1 MVPPGSEPGETPPL
15 VIAAQ
20 WVRRLPGRLEAHGP
34 HPGVALGI
42 AGAAATAG
50 IVAAGGRVGP
60 VHGAVAPTTWLGL
73 LRPVGVDPLRHPW
86 PGLLLVAGI
95 VALVGV
101 WLRLMRHADAP
112 WLTPRR
118 VWGIAVAWALP
129 LVIGPP
135 LLSNDVFSYAAQGLL
150 VVHHLS
156 PYSSGPGALRHG
168 AALAAVDPRWRWVAS
183 PYGPLAT
190 AIEWGSA
197 ALAHGSVV
205 LGVVVLRLVAVAGV
219 GVTGL
224 AASRLA
230 PPPLRSSA
238 LLLTVCNPVMLLQV
252 LSAAHLD
259 GVLCALAALALL
271 AARRQRPA
279 LGVAL
284 GCAAAGVKVP
294 GLVVVAAIAAWAV
307 LSAPAHRRLPIAAR
321 CAAAGVATWLVLGWL
336 VPDGW
341 GWVRGL
347 VTPGLAHTP
356 VAPTAVIAFVL
367 APALSWTHLVSYPE
381 LTSLCR
387 AAGLLLAAGI
397 VVRLLLT
404 ARSRPL
410 ELTAGRATLV
420 VSVLGPVIYPWYLL
434 WGTAALA
441 PRAQGR
447 ERELVTALTAVAAV
461 MAVPGLSTA
470 SIAVI
475 AVVVSVTVL
484 SWLVISSRRH
494 QRRGEDALDRSPA
507 AAEPTVPWAR
517 SVATAVTEG
526 GDRPSRAGA
535 GSW

>member
-1 MVPPGSEPGETPPL
+1 MPPGSEPEETPPL
-15 VIAAQ
+15 IIAAQ

-42 AGAAATAG
+42 AGAAAAAG

-60 VHGAVAPTTWLGL
+60 VRGAVAPTTWLGL
-73 LRPVGVDPLRHPW
+73 LRPIGVDPMRHPW

-95 VALVGV
+95 AALVGV
-101 WLRLMRHADAP
+101 WLRLMRHVDAP
-112 WLTPRR
+112 WLTSRR
-118 VWGIAVAWALP
+118 VWGIAAAWALP

-156 PYSSGPGALRHG
+156 PYLSGPGALQHG

-197 ALAHGSVV
+197 ALAHGSVA

-219 GVTGL
+219 AVTGL

-230 PPPLRSSA
+230 PPALRSSA

-252 LSAAHLD
+252 VSAAHLD

-284 GCAAAGVKVP
+284 ACAAAGVKAP
-294 GLVVVAAIAAWAV
+294 GLVVVAAIGAWAV
-307 LSAPAHRRLPIAAR
+307 LRAPAHRRLPIALR
-321 CAAAGVATWLVLGWL
+321 CAAAGVATWLVLGSL

-356 VAPTAVIAFVL
+356 AAPTAVLAFVL

-387 AAGLLLAAGI
+387 AAGLLLATGI
-397 VVRLLLT
+397 VVRLLVT

-410 ELTAGRATLV
+410 ELTAGRATLA

-434 WGTAALA
+434 WGTAAIA
-441 PRAQGR
+441 PRVQGR
-447 ERELVTALTAVAAV
+447 ERELVVAVTAVAAL

-475 AVVVSVTVL
+475 AVAVSVTAL
-484 SWLVISSRRH
+484 SWLAISSWRQGRR
-494 QRRGEDALDRSPA
+494 QGDRAYRSTA
-507 AAEPTVPWAR
+507 AAEPPLQWAR
-517 SVATAVTEG
+517 AVAAEVTDG
-526 GDRPSRAGA
+526 GDRPLRAGVR
-535 GSW
+535 SW